1 MLNPASVLIV
11 EDDASVRDTMRSWL
25 ERVGYHCSSSDSAV
39 LARRML
45 DNHSYDVVI
54 TDVELREESGLE
66 LLNRIRTSHPDVVV
80 LMLTRNAD
88 IKLAVQALTQGAFGY
103 LIKPLEREE
112 LLCQLERG
120 LEHRRLVIE
129 NRDQMSEM
137 ERRVRDQTRHIRQAH
152 EETIQRLV
160 MACMFRDDETAG
172 HIKRTGLA
180 SALVAQSAGW
190 STEMVELI
198 QLAAPMHDVG
208 KVGIPDSILR
218 NPGRLTTEEHAVM
231 QTHTLLG
238 AKMLAGSLSPVLQMA
253 EQIAHYHHER
263 WDGTGYP
270 DRLSGGN
277 IPRAARILAIVDV
290 YDALTHDRPYRPA
303 FAEAD
308 VLRKIEASAGS
319 HFDPTIVNA
328 FFDALP
334 GIRKINSCELDEDF
348 SDDSDVSL
356 NLLEVPMTVAPVFSM

>member
-1 MLNPASVLIV
+1 MLSPASILIV
-11 EDDASVRDTMRSWL
+11 EHEVPVRETMQLWL
-25 ERVGYHCSSSDSAV
+25 EQVGYHCSCADSGL

-45 DNHSYDVVI
+45 DNHAYDLVI
-54 TDVELREESGLE
+54 SNVELSDEWGLE
-66 LLNRIRTSHPDVVV
+66 LLNKISVNHSEMVV
-80 LMLTRNAD
+80 LMLTDGAG
-88 IKLAVQALTQGAFGY
+88 IKLAVQALTCGAYGY
-103 LIKPLEREE
+103 LIKPMEREE
-112 LLCQLERG
+112 LLCQIEKALD
-120 LEHRRLVIE
+120 HRRLVFE
-129 NRDQMSEM
+129 NRDQMAHM
-137 ERRVRDQTRHIRQAH
+137 EQRVRDQTRHIRQAH

-172 HIKRTGLA
+172 HIKRSGLA

-218 NPGRLTTEEHAVM
+218 NPGRLTAEEFAVM

-270 DRLSGGN
+270 ERLAGGN
-277 IPRAARILAIVDV
+277 IPRAARIMAIVDV
-290 YDALTHDRPYRPA
+290 YDALTHDRPYRRAYP
-303 FAEAD
+303 EAD

-334 GIRKINSCELDEDF
+334 GIRKINSCELDHDF
-348 SDDSDVSL
+348 SDASDVPL
-356 NLLEVPMTVAPVFSM
+356 DLLEVPMTVAPAFAV

>member
-1 MLNPASVLIV
+1 MLSPASILIV
-11 EDDASVRDTMRSWL
+11 QVETSIRETMRLWL
-25 ERVGYHCSSSDSAV
+25 EQVGYQCSCADSAL

-45 DNHSYDVVI
+45 DNHPFDVVVI
-54 TDVELREESGLE
+54 DVELRDESSLE
-66 LLNRIRTSHPDVVV
+66 LLDKIRASHPDVVV
-80 LMLTRNAD
+80 LMLTRYAD
-88 IKLAVQALTQGAFGY
+88 IKLAVQSLTRGAFGY

-112 LLCQLERG
+112 LLCQVEKG
-120 LEHRRLVIE
+120 LDHRHLVIE
-129 NRDQMSEM
+129 NRDQVSQM
-137 ERRVRDQTRHIRQAH
+137 ERRVRDQTQHIRQAH
-152 EETIQRLV
+152 EETIQKLV

-172 HIKRTGLA
+172 HIKRTGMA

-270 DRLSGGN
+270 ERLVGGN
-277 IPRAARILAIVDV
+277 IPRPARILAIVDF

-303 FAEAD
+303 FAEVD

-319 HFDPTIVNA
+319 HFDPTVVNA

-334 GIRKINSCELDEDF
+334 GIRKISSCELDEDF
-348 SDDSDVSL
+348 SDGSDVSL
-356 NLLEVPMTVAPVFSM
+356 NLLEVPMTVAPAFAN